1 MIESNSPFSL
11 KAGIQLKIPS
21 QAAWD
26 LFTQPNQTNW
36 NHAIQSFDSDF
47 GFLTGS
53 TQNITFKSLRGP
65 FTAKFEVIESI
76 PGQLLVLEGHF
87 RHCLT
92 KHTEQWQIHFSSIGV
107 AQTEVTISFVLSGA
121 FASRIW
127 NEKKLI
133 VNNILNLWLE
143 SLRLQS
149 ERF

>member
-11 KAGIQLKIPS
+11 KVGIQLKIPS

-26 LFTQPNQTNW
+26 LFTQPNQAHW

-53 TQNITFKSLRGP
+53 TQNITFQSLRGP
-65 FTAKFEVIESI
+65 FDAKFEVIESI
-76 PGQLLVLEGHF
+76 TSQLIVMEGHC
-87 RHCLT
+87 RHYLI
-92 KHTEQWQIHFSSIGV
+92 KHVEQWQIRFSSICV
-107 AQTEVTISFVLSGA
+107 AQTEVSISLVLSGA

-133 VNNILNLWLE
+133 VNNILNLCLE